1 MNEQMASEIRDTLLN
16 QKALIKQA
24 SSARD
29 EALQKAAQF
38 EEEIRVLRDVLDLV
52 SKGVIDPTDAVAKAA
67 EFLNDP
73 QQLEVLKQAHMLGFS
88 EVPRIGVP
96 QAEEKPKAE
105 KAEEAL
111 VQLFQDLEGRA
122 SSNQ

>member
-1 MNEQMASEIRDTLLN
+1 MSEKLAVEIRDALLN

-24 SSARD
+24 SFQRD

-52 SKGVIDPTDAVAKAA
+52 SKGVIDPTDAVSKAA

-88 EVPRIGVP
+88 EVPRIGIP
-96 QAEEKPKAE
+96 QTEEKPKGE

-111 VQLFQDLEGRA
+111 VQLFQDLENR
-122 SSNQ
+122 SPNNQ